1 MTKIAFQKP
10 SGESYLGDS
19 LELIQDKAFLKK
31 YKGKINLIFTS
42 PPFSL
47 ISKKKYGN
55 EYGNEY
61 ILWLKKFAKPLTD
74 LLTEDGSIVI
84 EIGNAW
90 EKGTPTFSTVP
101 IEALLEFKKEAN
113 LHLCQEFICHNP
125 GRLPSPAAWVTVE
138 RIRVKDS
145 FTRIWWLSKNPNP
158 KSDNRNILVNY
169 SASMRN
175 KIKKGMMH
183 SGKRPSGHY
192 IRDNFYN
199 NKNVGS
205 ISPNFLNLFEDE
217 YMYETAENTL
227 SIPNSSIQKVYNDFC
242 VNNNLQRHPARMQIG
257 LSEFFIRF
265 LTDSGDIVF
274 DPFGGSNTTGMV
286 SEVLKRE
293 WVSCEQNIDYIKGS
307 LIRFF
312 DENKSKDIIARMAE
326 DGIRKMEV
334 EQL

>member
-1 MTKIAFQKP
+1 MQQIIFKKP

-19 LELIQDKAFLKK
+19 LDLINDKKFLAK

-55 EYGNEY
+55 EYGDEY
-61 ILWLKKFAKPLTD
+61 IQWLEKFAKPLAK
-74 LLTEDGSIVI
+74 LLTDDGSIII

-90 EKGTPTFSTVP
+90 EKGFPTFSTVP
-101 IEALLEFKKEAN
+101 LEALLKFKNTAQ

-145 FTRIWWLSKNPNP
+145 FTRIWWLSKTPYP
-158 KSDNRNILVNY
+158 KSDNRNILMNY
-169 SASMRN
+169 SSSMRN
-175 KIKKGMMH
+175 KIKNGKMN
-183 SGKRPSGHY
+183 SGKRPSGHS

-199 NKNVGS
+199 NKNLGS
-205 ISPNFLNLFEDE
+205 ISPNFLTLFENE
-217 YMYETAENTL
+217 YIYESLENTL
-227 SIPNSSIQKVYNDFC
+227 SIPNSSNQKVYNDFC
-242 VNNNLQRHPARMQIG
+242 LKNNLQRHPARMQIG

-265 LTDSGDIVF
+265 LTNPNDLIF

-286 SEVLKRE
+286 AEVLKRK
-293 WVSCEQNIDYIKGS
+293 WISCEKNLDYIKGS

-312 DENKSKDIIARMAE
+312 DENKSTDIIKRMAE
-326 DGIRKMEV
+326 DRLREV
-334 EQL
+334 DC